1 MHLLITL
8 SLYQQ
13 KEFLSM
19 SKTSSSSKQKYN
31 SKVYK
36 QVNVQLKNELV
47 DNWLVA
53 LKEDGITKAE
63 FVRNAIEKYLKER
76 AD

>member
-1 MHLLITL
+1 
-8 SLYQQ
+8 
-13 KEFLSM
+13 M